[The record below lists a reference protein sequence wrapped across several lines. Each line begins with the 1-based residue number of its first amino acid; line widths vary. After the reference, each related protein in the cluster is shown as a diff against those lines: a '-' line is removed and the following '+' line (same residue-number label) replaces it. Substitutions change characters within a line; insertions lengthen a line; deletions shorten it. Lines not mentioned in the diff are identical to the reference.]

1 MTPDVINQVA
11 TGLLLST
18 LALVLGIAIVFV
30 VLAARVG
37 ARNQKRLAS
46 LSEDLEEDCLA
57 SFLKPQSS
65 AFDGPCR
72 WLAIRSRSMEAV
84 LSALELDDATPCSWN
99 DGVARFAEHHLFV
112 SPPIRGWI
120 LVVGKG
126 LPDPS
131 DEIDHCFHVVR
142 NMSDRLGSVQFFSS
156 NPSVDH
162 HAWVQAEDG
171 IILRAYARAEE
182 TQWNQ
187 GKMTRAE
194 RDIGMTCFDYFDH
207 PRPQTFETGK
217 MSLSN
222 SEKLHSLAGRW
233 SIDPTSIEQA
243 TLPPELGFSGNLH
256 HFRDR

>member
-18 LALVLGIAIVFV
+18 WALVLGIAIVFA
-30 VLAARVG
+30 VLAARAG
-37 ARNQKRLAS
+37 ARNRKCLAS
-46 LSEDLEEDCLA
+46 LPENLEEN
-57 SFLKPQSS
+57 SFVSFRQPQSS

-72 WLAIRSRSMEAV
+72 WLAIQCRSMEAG

-99 DGVARFAEHHLFV
+99 DGVTRFAEHHLFV

-156 NPSVDH
+156 NPAVDH

-171 IILRAYARAEE
+171 KILRAYARAEE
-182 TQWNQ
+182 TLWNQ
-187 GKMTRAE
+187 GKITRAE
-194 RDIGMTCFDYFDH
+194 RDIGMKCFDYFDH
-207 PRPQTFETGK
+207 PPPQTFETGK
-217 MSLSN
+217 TSLSN
-222 SEKLHSLAGRW
+222 AEKLHSLAGRW
-233 SIDPTSIEQA
+233 SIDPT
-243 TLPPELGFSGNLH
+243 
-256 HFRDR
+256 